1 MTAGIQIHEV
11 WVQTLSS
18 FIHYTTLL
26 LANANKS

>member
-11 WVQTLSS
+11 WVQTLYS
-18 FIHYTTLL
+18 FIRYTMLL